1 MTDCDTF
8 NLSQGDRLPESAARC
23 LVDAV
28 QAGQPARLKVTRPT
42 TEGDPIPVTY
52 TAGAD
57 SRVEVIT
64 DSRQD
69 GFGTQ
74 VITRQTCTEPTA
86 TPELQ
91 FAQCSDPT
99 MVG

>member
-1 MTDCDTF
+1 MTDCGTF
-8 NLSQGDRLPESAARC
+8 DLPQGDRLPEPAARC

-28 QAGQPARLKVTRPT
+28 QAGHPARLKVTRPT

-52 TAGAD
+52 TAGAGG
-57 SRVEVIT
+57 RVEVIT

-69 GFGTQ
+69 GFGAR

-86 TPELQ
+86 APELD

-99 MVG
+99 PIK